1 MSKGIILLDMPENCK
16 QCRLYYPARDTHTG
30 EYLGG
35 CRLISTVAIRDKSA
49 KPDWCPIRP
58 MPEKAFHE
66 EFCDNGRYDKGWN
79 DCLREIGGIDND
91 LE

>member
-1 MSKGIILLDMPENCK
+1 MNKGIIVMDMPENCEN
-16 QCRLYYPARDTHTG
+16 CSCCHTDDYNYYCKCNGKRVDW
-30 EYLGG
+30 EE
-35 CRLISTVAIRDKSA
+35 

-66 EFCDNGRYDKGWN
+66 EFCDNGRYDNGWN